1 MSVPDDTLTVVNGL
15 NPEQELAAT
24 HAGGPLLVIAGAGTG
39 KTRTLAAR
47 VEHILSTGVPAE
59 RILLLTF
66 SRQAAREMLS
76 RVRAASQ
83 RPGGTSGVWG
93 GTFHAIAHRLLR
105 IYAEP
110 MGLSPAFTVVD
121 RTDAEDLMDLARE
134 DLALSSEIKRFPRKA
149 TCVAIYSRCVN
160 AEETVEKVVTERF
173 PWVAEH
179 AQRLKELFRLYEQR
193 KLARSILDLDDLLV
207 WWLGLVEDE
216 RLGPHV
222 EERFD
227 HVLVDEYQ
235 DTNRL
240 QRRILLALRRRNENL
255 TVVGDDCQAIYGF
268 RAATVRNILDFAKD
282 FPGARTVRLET
293 NYRSTAPILAASNAV
308 IALAAERH
316 EKTLRTPGGR
326 EAPHA
331 AAVDVGRP
339 VDASLPKLV
348 RCRDEAAQADAVIRA
363 ALALLEQGIPLRRQ
377 AVLFRTAHHSDL
389 LEVELG
395 RRKIPFRKFGGL
407 RFLDAAHVKD
417 LLAFLRILENP
428 ADETAWFRV
437 LKLLDGVGPR
447 TARSV
452 LEHLANGR
460 FQLEALATCEVPAPA
475 RAAWTGLRDLLA
487 TVRDHELA
495 PTIDRVRK
503 FYDPI
508 FQERYDRAASRSADL
523 ETLARLAEGASSR
536 RDFLADV
543 TLDPPASTG
552 DLAGPPILD
561 EDWLVLSTIHSA
573 KGLEWEAVT
582 VIHAADGC
590 IPSDLSTGDA
600 EDIEEERRLFYVA
613 LTRARKHLTVMAPLR
628 YHVRDKQPTDR
639 HIYAPLTRFL
649 PRDVLARFEQ
659 VSQEATTRDVPVA
672 LGPLPLA
679 ADSVRERVLRRWD

>member
-1 MSVPDDTLTVVNGL
+1 VNGL

-24 HAGGPLLVIAGAGTG
+24 HGGGPLLVIAGAGTG

-47 VEHILSTGVPAE
+47 VEHILQAGVPAE

-76 RVRAASQ
+76 RVRAAGQ
-83 RPGGTSGVWG
+83 TSAGRSAGVWG

-134 DLALSSEIKRFPRKA
+134 DLALSSEIKRFPKKA

-179 AQRLKELFRLYEQR
+179 APRLKELFRLYEQR
-193 KLARSILDLDDLLV
+193 KLTRSILDLDDLLV

-282 FPGARTVRLET
+282 FPRARTVRLET

-308 IALAAERH
+308 IALATERH
-316 EKTLRTPGGR
+316 EKTLR
-326 EAPHA
+326 PHA
-331 AAVDVGRP
+331 AGTTP
-339 VDASLPKLV
+339 TEASRPKLV

-447 TARSV
+447 TARHV

-460 FQLEALATCEVPAPA
+460 FQLEAVATCEVPAAA
-475 RAAWTGLRDLLA
+475 RTAWTGLRELLA
-487 TVRDHELA
+487 TVRDQELA

-508 FQERYDRAASRSADL
+508 FQEHYDRAASRSADL
-523 ETLARLAEGASSR
+523 ETLARLAEGSSSR
-536 RDFLADV
+536 REFLADV

-659 VSQEATTRDVPVA
+659 VSDEAMRHDVPVT
-672 LGPLPLA
+672 LGPSA
-679 ADSVRERVLRRWD
+679 ADSVREKVLRRWD